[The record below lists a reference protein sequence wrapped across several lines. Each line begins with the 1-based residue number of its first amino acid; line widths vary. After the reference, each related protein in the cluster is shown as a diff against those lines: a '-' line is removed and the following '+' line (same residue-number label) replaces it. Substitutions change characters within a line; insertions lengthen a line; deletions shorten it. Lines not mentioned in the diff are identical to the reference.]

1 MTNKMTKKRFAI
13 ISPSPIK
20 GSGGVA
26 RIFNFAGELAKA
38 GFKTDLYV
46 FDHGSRSSEQIK
58 IQAQDFYGASGFQV
72 ICGTTLGGE
81 YDLAMATRWDTAKL
95 VRDSTAKHKLYLVQD
110 FEACFNPVGDGTIFA
125 ENSYLY
131 GLQPIT
137 YGRWL
142 ATKLSVEYGSAPYY
156 LDFSSAHESFFVK
169 KPYQERMAERLAV
182 CFIYQHDKPR
192 RCPRLGVEALGI
204 VKNMRPD
211 IDLYLVGSD
220 EAPALWFE
228 YINCGM
234 LNLEG
239 LNELYNK
246 CHLGLCLSS
255 SNPSCN
261 PFDMMAAGLP
271 SVELYRDNNLYDMPQ
286 EAILLAHQT
295 PESIAEAL
303 IHLLDN
309 AQQRKRM
316 SEFGVQFML
325 DRTAEEEV
333 KRFLSIISE
342 IESGGSAVRITPSN
356 IPDKYSAT
364 AIVATACQNVSVEA
378 HVMAQF
384 NSFSRH
390 DTAGRTLGAFGGT
403 QSFGL
408 VRELCSQNLN
418 AVRRSRLVTLIGRFM
433 RWLGV

>member
-1 MTNKMTKKRFAI
+1 MKTSANKRFAI

-26 RIFNFAGELAKA
+26 RIFNFAGELGKA
-38 GFKTDLYV
+38 GFKTDVYV
-46 FDHGSRSSEQIK
+46 FDHGSTSEEQIR
-58 IQAQDFYGASGFQV
+58 IQARDFYGASGFQV
-72 ICGTTLGGE
+72 ICSTNLVGE
-81 YDLAMATRWDTAKL
+81 YDFAMATRWDTAKL

-142 ATKLSVEYGSAPYY
+142 ATKLSVEYGCAPYY
-156 LDFSSAHESFFVK
+156 LDFSSDSDSFFVK
-169 KPYQERMAERLAV
+169 SPYQERTAERLAL

-211 IDLYLVGSD
+211 IDIYLVGSD

-228 YINCGM
+228 YINCGI

-239 LNELYNK
+239 LNDLYNK

-271 SVELYRDNNLYDMPQ
+271 SVELYRENNLYDLP
-286 EAILLAHQT
+286 EDAILLAHQT

-303 IHLLDN
+303 IHLLDD
-309 AQQRKRM
+309 AQQRQKM
-316 SEFGVQFML
+316 SEFGVQFMR
-325 DRTAEEEV
+325 DRTSKAEV

-342 IESGGSAVRITPSN
+342 IESDGSTVQITPSSM
-356 IPDKYSAT
+356 PYKYSAT
-364 AIVATACQNVSVEA
+364 AIVATACQNDSVKV
-378 HVMAQF
+378 HVTAQF
-384 NSFSRH
+384 DAFARH
-390 DTAGRTLGAFGGT
+390 DTVDKTLGSFGVV

-408 VRELCSQNLN
+408 VRGLSTQNVI
-418 AVRRSRLVTLIGRFM
+418 AVKRSRFVRLIGRLK
-433 RWLGV
+433 RWLGI

>member
-1 MTNKMTKKRFAI
+1 MKANTIKRFAI

-26 RIFNFAGELAKA
+26 RIFKFAGELAKS
-38 GFKTDLYV
+38 GFKTDVYV
-46 FDHGSRSSEQIK
+46 FDSGARSEENIK
-58 IQAQDFYGASGFQV
+58 AQALDFYGASGFQV
-72 ICGTTLGGE
+72 ICSTNLVGE
-81 YDLAMATRWDTAKL
+81 YDFAMATRWDTAKL
-95 VRDSTAKHKLYLVQD
+95 VRDSTANHKLYLVQD
-110 FEACFNPVGDGTIFA
+110 FEASFNPVGDGTILA

-142 ATKLSVEYGSAPYY
+142 AKKLSVEYGCAPYH
-156 LDFSSAHESFFVK
+156 LDFSSASDSFFVK
-169 KPYQERMAERLAV
+169 SPYQERTTERLAV

-204 VKNMRPD
+204 VKNLRPD
-211 IDLYLVGSD
+211 IDIYLVGSD

-228 YINCGM
+228 HINCGI

-239 LNELYNK
+239 LNDLYNK

-271 SVELYRDNNLYDMPQ
+271 SVELYRENNLYDLPE

-303 IHLLDN
+303 IHLLDD
-309 AQQRKRM
+309 AQQRQKM
-316 SEFGVQFML
+316 SEFGVQFMR
-325 DRTAEEEV
+325 DRTTKAEV
-333 KRFLSIISE
+333 KRFLSIIGM
-342 IESGGSAVRITPSN
+342 IDTGDSAVPIAPVSM
-356 IPDKYSAT
+356 PEKYSAK
-364 AIVATACQNVSVEA
+364 AIVATVCQNESVKA

-384 NSFSRH
+384 NAFSRH
-390 DTAGRTLGAFGGT
+390 DTVDKTFGYFAGA

-408 VRELCSQNLN
+408 VRRLSAQNIY
-418 AVRRSRLVTLIGRFM
+418 AVKRSRFVRLIGRLK